1 MNDDGENED
10 GAFASY
16 MKGLFM
22 DCFLIIV
29 SAIIALAII
38 IGVVIYSR
46 KKARSG
52 DTSSIEQTDSIP
64 STALVTAEEVQNNEI
79 TIPIE
84 LLPATTQIE
93 EKSLFEIT
101 DSTVI
106 ARISQTLPAV
116 AETAT
121 RTAASKALK
130 SMEVYK
136 AILPSGKKLVKSKDM
151 AGAVRGFFRGAKG
164 IKSQANLVKVDV
176 SKTTAV
182 ANGMANVINVGSL
195 VVGQYY
201 MSEISS
207 KLEDMT
213 KSIDKISDF
222 QDREF
227 KSRILS
233 VITLVGEISQFSSE
247 IMEDDDQRTLKHS
260 ALENLKA
267 TATELLGQVNITI
280 SDITKKT
287 PNPDYKDYQSK
298 VDDFK
303 MLVGYQNVLVAVLEE
318 ISKLT
323 YLLGKGSISA
333 ERSYASYNKYLE
345 QSVQT
350 RTLLGQWHDRQVKTL
365 RIDLDNERISKAGFE
380 AVISAI
386 PGLIDDKFNYKE
398 LKQSLAHEIS
408 TQANPT
414 LGSSEAP
421 NQVYNEDVAIII
433 KDGKYYYLPEA
444 SDTKD

>member
-1 MNDDGENED
+1 MVIISMRKSNSKNKDVIDAVKPVPTTSALDVED
-10 GAFASY
+10 
-16 MKGLFM
+16 
-22 DCFLIIV
+22 V
-29 SAIIALAII
+29 QESA
-38 IGVVIYSR
+38 
-46 KKARSG
+46 
-52 DTSSIEQTDSIP
+52 
-64 STALVTAEEVQNNEI
+64 I

-84 LLPATTQIE
+84 LLPTTTQIE
-93 EKSLFEIT
+93 EKNLFEIT
-101 DSTVI
+101 DRTVI

-121 RTAASKALK
+121 RTVANNASKALK
-130 SMEVYK
+130 NIEVYK
-136 AILPSGKKLVKSKDM
+136 MDIPYRKLMKSKEIE
-151 AGAVRGFFRGAKG
+151 GAVRASTRNAKN
-164 IKSQANLVKVDV
+164 ITKNANLIKVDTDKIA
-176 SKTTAV
+176 KTTTV
-182 ANGMANVINVGSL
+182 ANSVANVMNIGSL

-207 KLEDMT
+207 KLETMT

-247 IMEDDDQRTLKHS
+247 IIENDDQRTLKLS

-280 SDITKKT
+280 FDITQKS
-287 PNPDYKDYQSK
+287 PNPDYKEYQSK

-303 MLVGYQNVLVAVLEE
+303 ILVGYQNVLVVVLAE

-323 YLLGKGSISA
+323 YLLGKGSMSTD
-333 ERSYASYNKYLE
+333 RSYSSYNKYLE

-350 RTLLGQWHDRQVKTL
+350 RTLLGQWHDGQVKAL
-365 RIDLDNERISKAGFE
+365 RIDLNKERISKAGFE

-398 LKQSLAHEIS
+398 LKQSLAREIS
-408 TQANPT
+408 TQTNPIP
-414 LGSSEAP
+414 GSSDAP
-421 NQVYNEDVAIII
+421 KQVYDEDVEIII
-433 KDGKYYYLPEA
+433 KDGKYYYLHES
-444 SDTKD
+444 SDME